1 MCVYRESVCVCVCM
15 CIIYACP
22 IMCMGVHINNNCLYI
37 SITLTCIDPCHDE
50 ILNEAN
56 IINNC
61 PQPTKV
67 GQQIMSRTGARLE
80 ELAKPCSPV
89 CFSEDIQDI
98 IVYHQIQCTYTLLL
112 S

>member
-37 SITLTCIDPCHDE
+37 SIILTCIDPCHDE